1 MLWIIPDG
9 TCGLNFTVGSLQ
21 MELVLSTSQL
31 DVIRISHTD
40 PPVTLAPKAL
50 QSQSIKVIRKVSQEP
65 ERGETIRKEG
75 KRLERCRNGEL

>member
-40 PPVTLAPKAL
+40 PPVTLAPIPGRCPSDVRDSITLSRISESPKERKHKA
-50 QSQSIKVIRKVSQEP
+50 
-65 ERGETIRKEG
+65 
-75 KRLERCRNGEL
+75 